1 MTTAEE
7 LQRYPHKKIM
17 SSLEE
22 LLEQEPLPVVA
33 PKNTNIRRILL
44 LLALF
49 AVFVALFC
57 FLTYA

>member
-1 MTTAEE
+1 
-7 LQRYPHKKIM
+7 M